1 MSSYPPLLDFI
12 IDLNESNPKD
22 YWNYY
27 AFNSS
32 IINSLDFDY
41 LKILKNQGFLTE
53 ILLKE
58 QHSIPQDSIMFLSVT
73 QERMPFFEKS
83 KKRKIHKKIEMLKPL
98 RKELEIQD
106 NDQVKT
112 PINYKIIRKKS
123 KYLKNQRRN
132 FNDKRYVYQPKPNI
146 HKIVIKIEDTGD
158 QNQLTNKA
166 LNNLRN
172 SNIFK
177 KKHSVFK
184 KHHKDKQNGFFLQND
199 KESDFLPQNQS
210 PNYVVQERES
220 VPFIPS
226 FENFINFLQSTIPLQ
241 PHNSILSEEDL
252 ESLYLLR
259 AMVDLHKQPERKSN
273 LEKSKAIIKNLPV
286 VPQEPH
292 FLPVLNQALDIDYT
306 FMHLNIEAEGVG
318 FRPAIRNLKRNV
330 VYNEEKSLNS
340 LSNYFK
346 MPMEDLIYLFNSVS
360 RHFPDL
366 MEVFKGNN
374 RLIWNEDEDMLLKTG
389 QCLGKDRKR
398 MLRRIRYLSSID
410 SNFLK

>member
-1 MSSYPPLLDFI
+1 
-12 IDLNESNPKD
+12 
-22 YWNYY
+22 
-27 AFNSS
+27 
-32 IINSLDFDY
+32 
-41 LKILKNQGFLTE
+41 
-53 ILLKE
+53 
-58 QHSIPQDSIMFLSVT
+58 
-73 QERMPFFEKS
+73 
-83 KKRKIHKKIEMLKPL
+83 
-98 RKELEIQD
+98 
-106 NDQVKT
+106 
-112 PINYKIIRKKS
+112 
-123 KYLKNQRRN
+123 
-132 FNDKRYVYQPKPNI
+132 
-146 HKIVIKIEDTGD
+146 
-158 QNQLTNKA
+158 
-166 LNNLRN
+166 
-172 SNIFK
+172 
-177 KKHSVFK
+177 
-184 KHHKDKQNGFFLQND
+184 
-199 KESDFLPQNQS
+199 
-210 PNYVVQERES
+210 
-220 VPFIPS
+220 
-226 FENFINFLQSTIPLQ
+226 
-241 PHNSILSEEDL
+241 
-252 ESLYLLR
+252 
-259 AMVDLHKQPERKSN
+259 MVDLHKQPERKSN

-318 FRPAIRNLKRNV
+318 FSPAIRNLKRNV